1 MPYVSSYIDEQRTK
15 MMKFKL
21 LLWILTK
28 LLQRAV
34 KNNPKCAA
42 YVKDKNV
49 TFQIQ
54 TASGEGRYFEIKNG
68 KIKSHAGQSK
78 SPSFTFTFKN
88 GSTGF
93 AVLSAKDSVN
103 TFLIALRTQDL
114 VITGNFV
121 DVMWFQSLV
130 DFIQPQPKSSSTV

>member
-1 MPYVSSYIDEQRTK
+1 
-15 MMKFKL
+15 MKFKL
-21 LLWILTK
+21 LLWMLTK

-34 KNNPKCAA
+34 KTNPRCAA

-54 TASGEGRYFEIKNG
+54 TTSGEGRYFEVKNG
-68 KIKSHAGQSK
+68 KIRSYVGQTK
-78 SPSFTFTFKN
+78 SPSFTFTFKT
-88 GSTGF
+88 GRKGF

-103 TFLIALRTQDL
+103 TFLTALRTEDL

-130 DFIQPQPKSSSTV
+130 DFIQPHSKLSSTV

>member
-1 MPYVSSYIDEQRTK
+1 MFLYIDELRAK

-21 LLWILTK
+21 LLWMLTK

-34 KNNPKCAA
+34 KTNPKCAA
-42 YVKDKNV
+42 FVKDKNV

-54 TASGEGRYFEIKNG
+54 TTSGEGRYFEVKNG
-68 KIKSHAGQSK
+68 KIRSYVGQTK
-78 SPSFTFTFKN
+78 SPSFTFTFKT
-88 GSTGF
+88 GRKGF
-93 AVLSAKDSVN
+93 AVLSAKDNSVN
-103 TFLIALRTQDL
+103 TFLTALRTEDL

-130 DFIQPQPKSSSTV
+130 DFVQPHSKLSSTV

>member
-1 MPYVSSYIDEQRTK
+1 

-21 LLWILTK
+21 LLWMLTK

-34 KNNPKCAA
+34 KTNPKCAA
-42 YVKDKNV
+42 FVKDKNV

-54 TASGEGRYFEIKNG
+54 TASGEGRYFEVKNG
-68 KIKSHAGQSK
+68 KINSHAGRTK
-78 SPSFTFTFKN
+78 SPSFTFTFKT
-88 GSTGF
+88 SRKGF
-93 AVLSAKDSVN
+93 TVLSAKDSVN
-103 TFLIALRTQDL
+103 SFLTALRTEDL

-130 DFIQPQPKSSSTV
+130 DFIQPHSKLSSTV

>member
-1 MPYVSSYIDEQRTK
+1 
-15 MMKFKL
+15 MKFKL
-21 LLWILTK
+21 LLWMLTK

-34 KNNPKCAA
+34 KTNPKCAA
-42 YVKDKNV
+42 FVKDKNV

-54 TASGEGRYFEIKNG
+54 TASGEGRYFEVKNG
-68 KIKSHAGQSK
+68 KIKSYVGQTK
-78 SPSFTFTFKN
+78 SPSFTFTFKT
-88 GSTGF
+88 GRKGF

-103 TFLIALRTQDL
+103 TFLTALRTEDL

-130 DFIQPQPKSSSTV
+130 DFIQPHSKLSSTV

>member
-1 MPYVSSYIDEQRTK
+1 MR
-15 MMKFKL
+15 FKL
-21 LLWILTK
+21 LLWMLTK

-34 KNNPKCAA
+34 KTNPKCAA

-54 TASGEGRYFEIKNG
+54 TAGGEGRYFEVKNG
-68 KIKSHAGQSK
+68 KIKSHAGQTK

-103 TFLIALRTQDL
+103 TFLTALRTEDL

-130 DFIQPQPKSSSTV
+130 DFIQPHSQSSSTV

>member
-1 MPYVSSYIDEQRTK
+1 
-15 MMKFKL
+15 MKFKL
-21 LLWILTK
+21 LLWMLTK

-34 KNNPKCAA
+34 KTNPRCAA

-54 TASGEGRYFEIKNG
+54 TTSGEGRYFEVKNG
-68 KIKSHAGQSK
+68 KIKSYAGQTK
-78 SPSFTFTFKN
+78 SPSFTFTFKTA
-88 GSTGF
+88 SKGF
-93 AVLSAKDSVN
+93 TVLSAKDSVN
-103 TFLIALRTQDL
+103 TFLTALRTQDL

-130 DFIQPQPKSSSTV
+130 DFIQPHSKLSSTV

>member
-1 MPYVSSYIDEQRTK
+1 M
-15 MMKFKL
+15 
-21 LLWILTK
+21 LTK

-34 KNNPKCAA
+34 KTNPKCAA

-49 TFQIQ
+49 IFQIQ
-54 TASGEGRYFEIKNG
+54 TTGGEGRYFEVKNG
-68 KIKSHAGQSK
+68 KINSYAGQTK
-78 SPSFTFTFKN
+78 SPSFTFIFKT
-88 GSTGF
+88 GSKGF

-103 TFLIALRTQDL
+103 TFLTALRTQDL

-130 DFIQPQPKSSSTV
+130 DFIQPHAKPPLTM

>member
-1 MPYVSSYIDEQRTK
+1 
-15 MMKFKL
+15 MKFKL
-21 LLWILTK
+21 LLWMLTK

-34 KNNPKCAA
+34 KTNPKCTAF
-42 YVKDKNV
+42 VKDKNV

-54 TASGEGRYFEIKNG
+54 TASGKGRYFEVKNG
-68 KIKSHAGQSK
+68 KIKSYVGQTK
-78 SPSFTFTFKN
+78 SPSFTFTFKT
-88 GSTGF
+88 GRKGF

-103 TFLIALRTQDL
+103 TFLTALRTEDL

-130 DFIQPQPKSSSTV
+130 DFIQPHSKLSSTV

>member
-1 MPYVSSYIDEQRTK
+1 

-21 LLWILTK
+21 LLWMLTK

-34 KNNPKCAA
+34 KTNPKCAA
-42 YVKDKNV
+42 FVKDKNV
-49 TFQIQ
+49 TFQIR
-54 TASGEGRYFEIKNG
+54 TTSGEGRYFEVKNG
-68 KIKSHAGQSK
+68 KIRSYVGQTK
-78 SPSFTFTFKN
+78 SPSFTFTFKT
-88 GSTGF
+88 GRKGF

-103 TFLIALRTQDL
+103 TFLTALRTEDL

-130 DFIQPQPKSSSTV
+130 DFIQPHSKLSSTV

>member
-1 MPYVSSYIDEQRTK
+1 

-21 LLWILTK
+21 LLWMLTK

-34 KNNPKCAA
+34 KTNPKCAA
-42 YVKDKNV
+42 FVKDKNV
-49 TFQIQ
+49 TCQIQ
-54 TASGEGRYFEIKNG
+54 TASGEGRYFEVKNG
-68 KIKSHAGQSK
+68 KIKSYVGQTK
-78 SPSFTFTFKN
+78 SPSFTFTFKT
-88 GSTGF
+88 GRKGF

-103 TFLIALRTQDL
+103 TFLTALRTEDL

-130 DFIQPQPKSSSTV
+130 DFIQPHPKPSSTV

>member
-1 MPYVSSYIDEQRTK
+1 

-21 LLWILTK
+21 LLWMLTK

-34 KNNPKCAA
+34 KTNPKCAA
-42 YVKDKNV
+42 FVKDKNV

-54 TASGEGRYFEIKNG
+54 TAGGEGRYFEVKNG
-68 KIKSHAGQSK
+68 KIKSHAGQTK

-103 TFLIALRTQDL
+103 TFLTALRTEDL

-130 DFIQPQPKSSSTV
+130 DFIQPHSQLSSTV

>member
-1 MPYVSSYIDEQRTK
+1 VFLYIDELRAK

-21 LLWILTK
+21 LLWMLTK

-34 KNNPKCAA
+34 KTNPKCAA
-42 YVKDKNV
+42 FVKDKNV

-54 TASGEGRYFEIKNG
+54 TTSGEGRYFEVKNG
-68 KIKSHAGQSK
+68 KIRSYVGQTK
-78 SPSFTFTFKN
+78 SPSFTFTFKT
-88 GSTGF
+88 GRKGF

-103 TFLIALRTQDL
+103 TFLTALRTEDL

-130 DFIQPQPKSSSTV
+130 DFVQPHSKLSSTV

>member
-1 MPYVSSYIDEQRTK
+1 

-21 LLWILTK
+21 LLWMLTK

-34 KNNPKCAA
+34 KTNPKCAA
-42 YVKDKNV
+42 FVKDKNV

-54 TASGEGRYFEIKNG
+54 TASGEGRYFEVKNG
-68 KIKSHAGQSK
+68 KIRSYVGQTK
-78 SPSFTFTFKN
+78 SPSFTFTFKT
-88 GSTGF
+88 GRKGF

-103 TFLIALRTQDL
+103 TFLTALRTEDL

-130 DFIQPQPKSSSTV
+130 DFIQPHSKLSSTV

>member
-1 MPYVSSYIDEQRTK
+1 

-21 LLWILTK
+21 LLWMLTK

-34 KNNPKCAA
+34 KTNPKCAA
-42 YVKDKNV
+42 FVKDKNV

-54 TASGEGRYFEIKNG
+54 TASGDGRYFEVKNG
-68 KIKSHAGQSK
+68 KIKSYVGQTK
-78 SPSFTFTFKN
+78 SPSFTFTFKT
-88 GSTGF
+88 GRKGF

-103 TFLIALRTQDL
+103 TFLTALRTEDL

-130 DFIQPQPKSSSTV
+130 DFIQPHSKLSSTV

>member
-1 MPYVSSYIDEQRTK
+1 
-15 MMKFKL
+15 MMKFKF
-21 LLWILTK
+21 LLWMLTK

-34 KNNPKCAA
+34 KKDAKCAA
-42 YVKDKNV
+42 FVKDKNV

-54 TASGEGRYFEIKNG
+54 IQIQIQIQMESGEGRYFEVKNG
-68 KIKSHAGQSK
+68 KINSHAAQTK
-78 SPSFTFTFKN
+78 SPSFTFTFKT
-88 GSTGF
+88 GSKGF

-103 TFLIALRTQDL
+103 TFLTALRTQDL

-130 DFIQPQPKSSSTV
+130 DFIQPQPKSTSTV

>member
-1 MPYVSSYIDEQRTK
+1 

-21 LLWILTK
+21 LLWVLTK
-28 LLQRAV
+28 LMQRAV
-34 KNNPKCAA
+34 KKNPKCAA
-42 YVKDKNV
+42 YVNDKNV

-54 TASGEGRYFEIKNG
+54 TASGEGRYFEVKNG
-68 KIKSHAGQSK
+68 KIKSYVGQTK
-78 SPSFTFTFKN
+78 SPSFTFTFKT
-88 GSTGF
+88 GRKGF

-103 TFLIALRTQDL
+103 TFLTALRTEDL

-130 DFIQPQPKSSSTV
+130 DFIQPHSKLSSTV

>member
-1 MPYVSSYIDEQRTK
+1 

-21 LLWILTK
+21 LLWMLTK

-34 KNNPKCAA
+34 KTNPKCAA
-42 YVKDKNV
+42 FVKYKNV

-54 TASGEGRYFEIKNG
+54 TASGEGRYFEVKNG
-68 KIKSHAGQSK
+68 KIKSYVGQTK
-78 SPSFTFTFKN
+78 SPSFTFTFKT
-88 GSTGF
+88 GRKGF

-103 TFLIALRTQDL
+103 TFLTALRTEDL

-130 DFIQPQPKSSSTV
+130 DFIQPHPKPSSTV

>member
-1 MPYVSSYIDEQRTK
+1 

-21 LLWILTK
+21 LLWMLTK

-34 KNNPKCAA
+34 KTNPKCVS

-54 TASGEGRYFEIKNG
+54 TTSGEGRYFEVKNG
-68 KIKSHAGQSK
+68 KIRSYVGQTK
-78 SPSFTFTFKN
+78 SPSFTFTFKT
-88 GSTGF
+88 GRKGF

-103 TFLIALRTQDL
+103 TFLTALRTEDL

-130 DFIQPQPKSSSTV
+130 DFIHPHSKPSLTV

>member
-1 MPYVSSYIDEQRTK
+1 
-15 MMKFKL
+15 MKFKL
-21 LLWILTK
+21 LLWMLTK
-28 LLQRAV
+28 LLQRAT
-34 KNNPKCAA
+34 KTNPKCAA

-54 TASGEGRYFEIKNG
+54 TASGEGRYFEVKNG
-68 KIKSHAGQSK
+68 KISSHAGQTQ
-78 SPSFTFTFKN
+78 SPSFTFTFKT
-88 GSTGF
+88 GSKGF

-103 TFLIALRTQDL
+103 TFLAALKKQDL

-130 DFIQPQPKSSSTV
+130 DFIQPHSQSSSTV

>member
-1 MPYVSSYIDEQRTK
+1 

-21 LLWILTK
+21 LLWMLTK

-34 KNNPKCAA
+34 KTNPKCAA

-54 TASGEGRYFEIKNG
+54 TAGGEGRYFEVKNG
-68 KIKSHAGQSK
+68 KINSYSGLTK
-78 SPSFTFTFKN
+78 SPSFTFTFKT
-88 GSTGF
+88 GSKGF

-103 TFLIALRTQDL
+103 TFLKALRTQDL

-130 DFIQPQPKSSSTV
+130 DFIQPHSQSSSTV

>member
-1 MPYVSSYIDEQRTK
+1 M
-15 MMKFKL
+15 
-21 LLWILTK
+21 LTK

-34 KNNPKCAA
+34 KTNPKCAA
-42 YVKDKNV
+42 FVKDKNV

-54 TASGEGRYFEIKNG
+54 TTSGEGRYFEVKNG
-68 KIKSHAGQSK
+68 KIRSYVGQTK
-78 SPSFTFTFKN
+78 SPSFTFTFKT
-88 GSTGF
+88 GRKGF

-103 TFLIALRTQDL
+103 TFLTALRTEDL

-130 DFIQPQPKSSSTV
+130 DFIQPHSKLSSTV

>member
-1 MPYVSSYIDEQRTK
+1 
-15 MMKFKL
+15 MKFKL
-21 LLWILTK
+21 LLWMLTK

-34 KNNPKCAA
+34 KTNPKCAA
-42 YVKDKNV
+42 FVKDKNV

-54 TASGEGRYFEIKNG
+54 TTSGEGRYFEVKNG
-68 KIKSHAGQSK
+68 KIRSYVGQTK
-78 SPSFTFTFKN
+78 SPSFTFTFKT
-88 GSTGF
+88 GRKGF

-103 TFLIALRTQDL
+103 TFLTALRTKDL

-130 DFIQPQPKSSSTV
+130 DFIQPHSKLSSTV

>member
-1 MPYVSSYIDEQRTK
+1 

-21 LLWILTK
+21 LLWMLTK

-34 KNNPKCAA
+34 KTNPKCAA
-42 YVKDKNV
+42 FVKDKNV

-54 TASGEGRYFEIKNG
+54 TTSGEGRYFEVKNG
-68 KIKSHAGQSK
+68 KIRSYVGQTK
-78 SPSFTFTFKN
+78 SPSFTFTFKT
-88 GSTGF
+88 GRKGF

-103 TFLIALRTQDL
+103 TFLTALRTEDL

-130 DFIQPQPKSSSTV
+130 DFIQPHSKLSSTV

>member
-1 MPYVSSYIDEQRTK
+1 

-21 LLWILTK
+21 LLWMLTK

-34 KNNPKCAA
+34 KTNPKCAA

-54 TASGEGRYFEIKNG
+54 TASGVGRYIEVKNV
-68 KIKSHAGQSK
+68 KIKSYAGRSK

-103 TFLIALRTQDL
+103 TFLTALRTQDL

>member
-1 MPYVSSYIDEQRTK
+1 

-21 LLWILTK
+21 LLWMLTK

-34 KNNPKCAA
+34 KTNPKCAA

-49 TFQIQ
+49 IFQIQ
-54 TASGEGRYFEIKNG
+54 TTGGEGRYFEVKNG
-68 KIKSHAGQSK
+68 EINSYAGQTE
-78 SPSFTFTFKN
+78 SPSFTFIFKT
-88 GSTGF
+88 GSKGF
-93 AVLSAKDSVN
+93 AVLSAKNSVN
-103 TFLIALRTQDL
+103 TFLTALRTQDL

-130 DFIQPQPKSSSTV
+130 DFIQPHAKPPLTM

>member
-1 MPYVSSYIDEQRTK
+1 

-21 LLWILTK
+21 LLWMLTK
-28 LLQRAV
+28 LMQRAV

-42 YVKDKNV
+42 FVKDKNV
-49 TFQIQ
+49 IFQIQ
-54 TASGEGRYFEIKNG
+54 TASGEGRYFEVKNG
-68 KIKSHAGQSK
+68 KINSYSGLTK
-78 SPSFTFTFKN
+78 SPSFTFTFKT
-88 GSTGF
+88 GSKGF

-103 TFLIALRTQDL
+103 TFLTALKTQDL

-130 DFIQPQPKSSSTV
+130 DFIQPHSKPSLTV

>member
-1 MPYVSSYIDEQRTK
+1 
-15 MMKFKL
+15 MMRFKL
-21 LLWILTK
+21 LLWMLTK

-34 KNNPKCAA
+34 KTNPKCAA
-42 YVKDKNV
+42 FVKDKSV

-54 TASGEGRYFEIKNG
+54 TASGEGRYFEVKNG
-68 KIKSHAGQSK
+68 KINSHVGRTK
-78 SPSFTFTFKN
+78 SPSFTFTFKT
-88 GSTGF
+88 GTKGF

-103 TFLIALRTQDL
+103 TFLTALRTEDL

-130 DFIQPQPKSSSTV
+130 DFIQPHSKLSSTV

>member
-1 MPYVSSYIDEQRTK
+1 
-15 MMKFKL
+15 MKFKL
-21 LLWILTK
+21 LLWMLTK

-34 KNNPKCAA
+34 KTNPKCAA
-42 YVKDKNV
+42 FVKDKNV

-54 TASGEGRYFEIKNG
+54 TTSGEGRYFEVKNG
-68 KIKSHAGQSK
+68 KIKSYVGQTK
-78 SPSFTFTFKN
+78 SPSFTFTFKT
-88 GSTGF
+88 GRKGF

-103 TFLIALRTQDL
+103 TFLTALRTEDL

-130 DFIQPQPKSSSTV
+130 DFIQPHSKLSSTV

>member
-1 MPYVSSYIDEQRTK
+1 MFLYIDELRAK
-15 MMKFKL
+15 MMRFKL
-21 LLWILTK
+21 LLWMLTK

-34 KNNPKCAA
+34 KTNPKCAA

-54 TASGEGRYFEIKNG
+54 TTSGEGRYFEVKNG
-68 KIKSHAGQSK
+68 KIRSYVGQTK
-78 SPSFTFTFKN
+78 SPSFTFTFKT
-88 GSTGF
+88 GRKGF

-103 TFLIALRTQDL
+103 TFLTALRTEDL

-130 DFIQPQPKSSSTV
+130 DFIQPHSKLSSTV